1 MVLAVLAEQLQYLPD
16 GSEIPDETNCQFEG
30 DQRVKYTVECAPCC
44 HETCMTSQ
52 SSRAAESRWVDRLQ
66 DALGL
71 PDEGVRP
78 VLEDIL
84 LAKMRP
90 GQTIELEAHCTK
102 GAVRHGW

>member
-1 MVLAVLAEQLQYLPD
+1 MYHRCV
-16 GSEIPDETNCQFEG
+16 
-30 DQRVKYTVECAPCC
+30 CC
-44 HETCMTSQ
+44 
-52 SSRAAESRWVDRLQ
+52 LQ

-102 GAVRHGW
+102 GAVLQAL